1 MGGSLGSAFAL
12 EHLESRRLMAATGL
26 AATYYNE
33 TNFGGTSS
41 ARVDRAID
49 FNWGKG
55 SPAPSIAAD
64 TYSVRWTG
72 RVKAPSSETYRLML
86 LSESAVRLWVGDQLV
101 IDGWKSVSK
110 PATYKGS
117 ITFSAG
123 KRYDVE
129 VELLHG
135 SGAASVKFMWQT
147 DTLAKQTVPGK
158 FLSPVAAN
166 LQSQI
171 NHAMAFAR
179 DQVLRAAAT
188 YSPSKGYPEQ
198 TQADGKWLVQDATGW
213 TAGYFGGTMWQL
225 DQYFPNTGWD
235 TRATTWSKPLAPQ
248 AAQPGDHFS
257 RLWDTFKPLYD
268 KTGDSTYKQV
278 LLDAATSKDAQFSSK
293 IGGFRTPE
301 IVSNSG
307 NPTATF
313 GLLMDQTMDLDL
325 MFWAA
330 DQTGNTT
337 YRDHAITHLQTVI
350 ARMVRPDGNVYQ
362 RFFFDGATGQA
373 IGGENYQGYSNTS
386 TWSRG
391 QAWAVYSFSR
401 VAEITGRA
409 DFLAA
414 AKKVADYFISHLP
427 SDYVPYWDF
436 QAPGIPK
443 TYRDTS
449 AAAIAARGLLRLGK
463 ITADASYTTAATN
476 ILSSLLSSKY
486 LAEGTKSQGILQHA
500 ALHVPKNRG
509 ADVSLIFA
517 DYYLLDAINAYRN
530 GG

>member
-1 MGGSLGSAFAL
+1 
-12 EHLESRRLMAATGL
+12 MAATGL
-26 AATYYNE
+26 QATYYNE
-33 TNFGGTSS
+33 TNFGGTST

-49 FNWGKG
+49 FSWKKA
-55 SPAPSIAAD
+55 SPAPTIAAD

-72 RVKAPSSETYRLML
+72 KVKAPTTETYRLML
-86 LSESAVRLWVGDQLV
+86 MSESAVRLWVGDRLV

-117 ITFSAG
+117 IDLVAG
-123 KRYDVE
+123 QRYDVE

-135 SGAASVKFMWQT
+135 TGTASVKLMWQT

-158 FLSPVAAN
+158 FLTPAAAN
-166 LQSQI
+166 FQSQI

-179 DQVLRAAAT
+179 DQVLRATGA

-198 TQADGKWLVQDATGW
+198 TQADGKWLVQDGTGW
-213 TAGYFGGTMWQL
+213 TAGYFGGSMWQL

-235 TRATTWSKPLAPQ
+235 AKATTWTTPLAAQ
-248 AAQPGDHFS
+248 ASQPGDHFS

-268 KTGDSTYKQV
+268 QTGNAAYRQV
-278 LLDAATSKDAQFSSK
+278 LLDAAASKDAQFSSR

-307 NPTATF
+307 NPKADF

-325 MFWAA
+325 MFWAS
-330 DQTGNTT
+330 DQTGNAT
-337 YRDHAITHLQTVI
+337 YREHAIKHFETVL
-350 ARMVRPDGNVYQ
+350 ARMVRADGNVYQ
-362 RFFFDGATGQA
+362 RFFFNGSTGQA

-401 VAEITGRA
+401 IAEITGRPE
-409 DFLAA
+409 FLAA
-414 AKKVADYFISHLP
+414 AKKVADYFVSHLP
-427 SDYVPYWDF
+427 SDSVPYWDF
-436 QAPGIPK
+436 QSPDIPK

-449 AAAIAARGLLRLGK
+449 AAAIATRGLLRLGK
-463 ITADASYTTAATN
+463 ISGEASYTSSATK

-500 ALHVPKNRG
+500 ALHVPKKRG

-517 DYYLLDAINAYRN
+517 DYYLLEAVNAYTH